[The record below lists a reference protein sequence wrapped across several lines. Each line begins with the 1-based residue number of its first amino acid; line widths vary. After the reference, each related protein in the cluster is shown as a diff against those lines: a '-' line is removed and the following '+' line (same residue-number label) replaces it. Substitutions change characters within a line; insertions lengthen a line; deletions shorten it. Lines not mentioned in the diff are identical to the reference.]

1 MNIYRYQSL
10 AAIVLSSLSIAI
22 AGCASTGKTAGDGS
36 TETAAAEG
44 EKGGCN
50 AGVAAVIGGV
60 AGALLGGK
68 EHAGRGAAI
77 GAGVGALACVA
88 YNYHVKQVKTQQQV
102 QQEYKTA
109 NKGKLPATTVVDRYE
124 TKFSPAVIKPGEKA
138 VLTSYVQ
145 IVQGND
151 KAAAQVEEE
160 ATLYGP
166 DGKELKKARKPVNQ
180 DAATGAFQTSF
191 ALPMPSGVPQ
201 GVYRMDT
208 KLFLNGKESAKRSAK
223 LQIAATGTGMPVLIA
238 MHGDGARQIYR
249 HAP

>member
-1 MNIYRYQSL
+1 MTIYRSRIRVIVTLSVLSL
-10 AAIVLSSLSIAI
+10 AVY
-22 AGCASTGKTAGDGS
+22 GCAGTGQTSGDGS
-36 TETAAAEG
+36 TDTAAADG
-44 EKGGCN
+44 GKGGCN

-145 IVQGND
+145 IVQGKDNATA
-151 KAAAQVEEE
+151 KVEEE

-180 DAATGAFQTSF
+180 DAVSGAFQTSF

-201 GVYRMDT
+201 GIYRMDT
-208 KLFLNGKESAKRSAK
+208 KLYLDGKETAKRSAK
-223 LQIAATGTGMPVLIA
+223 LQIAAAGDTLPSYVA
-238 MHGDGARQIYR
+238 MHVDGAR
-249 HAP
+249 